1 MCYGHS
7 IGIKFPYRDGLVC
20 FRIGC
25 SLTAFLNAHGNV
37 PLFKL
42 TFLVTMFSF
51 GSLKLNVQQEY
62 AQNSW
67 FYFGLYLVI
76 KVTKKYTALMY
87 HITIEFLKNNV
98 FSEICYQFNI
108 YQTNCFNC

>member
-1 MCYGHS
+1 MLMYHH
-7 IGIKFPYRDGLVC
+7 F
-20 FRIGC
+20 
-25 SLTAFLNAHGNV
+25 N
-37 PLFKL
+37 L

-51 GSLKLNVQQEY
+51 GSLRLNVQQEY

-67 FYFGLYLVI
+67 FCFGLYLVI
-76 KVTKKYTALMY
+76 KVAKKYTALMH